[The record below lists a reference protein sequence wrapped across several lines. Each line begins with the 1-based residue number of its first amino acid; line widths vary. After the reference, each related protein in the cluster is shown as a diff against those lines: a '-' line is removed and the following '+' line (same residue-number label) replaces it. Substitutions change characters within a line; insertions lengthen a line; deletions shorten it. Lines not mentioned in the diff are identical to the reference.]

1 MKTYNQSLL
10 YNKPRPIKNRQ
21 TINIMSG
28 FNLNLPPS
36 KSKENPFFI
45 YTHQI
50 IYLHPTQILQ

>member
-36 KSKENPFFI
+36 KSKENPFS
-45 YTHQI
+45 Y
-50 IYLHPTQILQ
+50 ILIK